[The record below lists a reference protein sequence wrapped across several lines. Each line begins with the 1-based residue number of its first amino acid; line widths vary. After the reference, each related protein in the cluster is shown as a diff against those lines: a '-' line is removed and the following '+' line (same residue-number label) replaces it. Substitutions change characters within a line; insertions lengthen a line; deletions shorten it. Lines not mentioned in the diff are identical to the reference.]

1 MSLDQNTIETLRA
14 LQSHVGEGNRA
25 RGFRE
30 DEELLDRVTYEIAK
44 KVSGVHA
51 PNLDEVSLSLT
62 ARQLLDILK
71 VLRRAKTDAVANRL
85 LLIVGELV
93 EAHEE
98 IRSGR
103 STTETYYTINGR
115 EVRTPT
121 AEDGLGVELAGV
133 DWIATDGSGDTWTGV
148 RAKPEGFP
156 SEIVDTIIRSL
167 DLGDNEKIDVGGVT
181 AEKDAY
187 NATRE
192 YRHGR
197 KF

>member
-30 DEELLDRVTYEIAK
+30 DEEMLDKVTTKLGDTVSDLEERIATGADDTCP
-44 KVSGVHA
+44 VVTIPLPMA
-51 PNLDEVSLSLT
+51 
-62 ARQLLDILK
+62 QDILNL
-71 VLRRAKTDAVANRL
+71 LRRAKTDAIANRL
-85 LLIVGELV
+85 LLIVGEV
-93 EAHEE
+93 IEAHEE
-98 IRSGR
+98 IRSGKAVDQAWYSATSAR
-103 STTETYYTINGR
+103 GSHSFEAAG
-115 EVRTPT
+115 E
-121 AEDGLGVELAGV
+121 AERLLGQPG
-133 DWIATDGSGDTWTGV
+133 
-148 RAKPEGFP
+148 KPEGVP
-156 SEIVDTIIRSL
+156 SEITDVIIRAL
-167 DLGDNEKIDVGGVT
+167 DFADIYGIDLGAMV